1 MVNKTNMEQCSSLV
15 RVSKMFYGSANQT
28 LRVIEK
34 FKPKITFW
42 WKLYTYETLFFQIS
56 PRDRVAQY
64 QSPIREIS
72 SIYVLCSPDCVDKSS
87 IYQNDEFNYRHNAN
101 VCVYIIPSLNLTV
114 KKAFNDMI
122 KLLLKFDSSKT
133 CCNK

>member
-72 SIYVLCSPDCVDKSS
+72 SIYVLCSPDCVDKVVFIKTMNLIIGIMLMS
-87 IYQNDEFNYRHNAN
+87 
-101 VCVYIIPSLNLTV
+101 VCI
-114 KKAFNDMI
+114 
-122 KLLLKFDSSKT
+122 
-133 CCNK
+133 